1 MEITLV
7 TIVVWGH
14 HEPCVDIASKVDD
27 YSICLQELAFILY
40 ELYCI

>member
-1 MEITLV
+1 MISSGLPTDG
-7 TIVVWGH
+7 TN
-14 HEPCVDIASKVDD
+14 VDIASKVDD